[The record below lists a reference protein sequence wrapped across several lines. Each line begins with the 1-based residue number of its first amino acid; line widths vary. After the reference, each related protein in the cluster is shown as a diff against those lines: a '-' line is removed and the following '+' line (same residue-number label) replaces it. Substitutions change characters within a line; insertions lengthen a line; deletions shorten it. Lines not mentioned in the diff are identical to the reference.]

1 MGTTYGPRTF
11 TPLSLSPALWLDA
24 SDSST
29 LYDSVTGGSLVAA
42 GGSIA
47 RWEDKSGNGRHATQS
62 TSGSRP
68 TRQTGVQNGKDV
80 IRFDGLDDFLTPL
93 NSLSILR
100 NKQEGSIF
108 SVCKLSN
115 GTNSDL
121 TVLNISRNG
130 NSTQLRLGLQLT
142 TGSSGQQF
150 RAGAR
155 RLDSDTFIG
164 VTTSNNLN
172 YNVLA
177 SISKYQ
183 IGQLFLRVNGV
194 VNSTNLL
201 SSGST
206 SDTDSDIVE
215 IGKISTNYLN
225 GDIAELIVFNST
237 LSDSNIKI
245 VERYLAGKYG
255 ITIS

>member
-42 GGSIA
+42 GGTIA

-62 TSGSRP
+62 ISESRP
-68 TRQTGVQNGKDV
+68 TRQTSVRNGKDI
-80 IRFDGLDDFLTPL
+80 IRLDGLNDHFIISNAL
-93 NSLSILR
+93 SLLR

-115 GTNSDL
+115 GTNSDQ
-121 TVLNISRNG
+121 TILNISRNG
-130 NSTQLRLGLQLT
+130 NASQLRLGLQLT
-142 TGSSGQQF
+142 TPPSVQQF

-155 RLDSDTFIG
+155 RLDSDAFTGI
-164 VTTSNNLN
+164 TSPNNLN
-172 YNVLA
+172 FNVIGSVA
-177 SISKYQ
+177 KYQ
-183 IGQLFLRVNGV
+183 SGQLFLRINGTQ
-194 VNSTNLL
+194 SQTNLP
-201 SSGST
+201 SSGNT
-206 SDTDSDIVE
+206 SDTDSDAVE
-215 IGKISTNYLN
+215 IAKIGTNYLN